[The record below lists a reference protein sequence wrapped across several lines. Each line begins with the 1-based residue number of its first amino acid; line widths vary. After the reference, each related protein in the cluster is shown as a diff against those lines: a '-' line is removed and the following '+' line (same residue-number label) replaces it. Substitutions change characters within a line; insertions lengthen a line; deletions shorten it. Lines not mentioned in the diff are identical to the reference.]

1 MSVVLSDLRQHLER
15 MPLLNSN
22 STDLLD
28 MLNLDNLLDHL
39 DAVERKIMRD
49 PALSGN
55 LLRIANSPFF
65 GHSRNISSIR
75 HACVVLGIDAIKTI
89 ICTMLVHGDLLKIRS
104 RNQLKY
110 EDIWNH
116 SMLTAFIARE
126 LVSPSI
132 HFNAQLTFTTALF
145 HNIHMIVMDVFY
157 PDEFAAVIAHARQ
170 HQVDIV
176 DAYTANGM
184 PGAGQLNLEVMRF
197 WRFPTV
203 VLTPFKGIAE
213 ALEGQRPEPFM
224 IQLIR
229 FARVMANGLGVSA
242 IEGVPLRPPKIDTA
256 TTLDVDMAR
265 AMEACQLGLRSY
277 NDFKNVMD

>member
-1 MSVVLSDLRQHLER
+1 MTVVLSDLRQHLER

-65 GHSRNISSIR
+65 GHNRNISSIR

-104 RNQLKY
+104 SNQVKY

-157 PDEFAAVIAHARQ
+157 PVEFAAVIAHARH
-170 HQVDIV
+170 HQVDV
-176 DAYTANGM
+176 ADAYVANGL
-184 PGAGQLNLEVMRF
+184 PGAGQLNLEIMQF
-197 WRFPTV
+197 WRFPAV
-203 VLTPFKGIAE
+203 VLTPFRGIAE

-229 FARVMANGLGVSA
+229 FARVMANGLGVTA
-242 IEGVPLRPPKIDTA
+242 LEGVPLRTPLIDTA

-265 AMEACQLGLRSY
+265 AMEACHLGFRSY

>member
-1 MSVVLSDLRQHLER
+1 
-15 MPLLNSN
+15 
-22 STDLLD
+22 
-28 MLNLDNLLDHL
+28 
-39 DAVERKIMRD
+39 
-49 PALSGN
+49 
-55 LLRIANSPFF
+55 
-65 GHSRNISSIR
+65 
-75 HACVVLGIDAIKTI
+75 
-89 ICTMLVHGDLLKIRS
+89 
-104 RNQLKY
+104 
-110 EDIWNH
+110 
-116 SMLTAFIARE
+116 
-126 LVSPSI
+126 
-132 HFNAQLTFTTALF
+132 
-145 HNIHMIVMDVFY
+145 VMDVFY

-184 PGAGQLNLEVMRF
+184 PGAGKLNLEVMRF

-242 IEGVPLRPPKIDTA
+242 IEGVPLRPPMIDTA

-265 AMEACQLGLRSY
+265 AMEACQLGFRSY